1 MNIHIVSVHDDK
13 KPFECKIC
21 ESKFDKEY
29 DLKIDI
35 SWNFELMG
43 SMPFWEKK
51 II

>member
-35 SWNFELMG
+35 S
-43 SMPFWEKK
+43 
-51 II
+51 